1 MRPSR
6 FSESEMLQA
15 IRQVRGG
22 SPAVGV
28 CRSLGITETTFYRW
42 RKKYEAVVAD
52 EPRGM
57 RGLRDENRKLKLI
70 VADLLL
76 EKTR

>member
-6 FSESEMLQA
+6 FSEAEMLQA
-15 IRQVRGG
+15 IRQVRAG
-22 SPAVGV
+22 SAAVDV

-42 RKKYEAVVAD
+42 RKKHEVVVAD
-52 EPRGM
+52 EPREM
-57 RGLRDENRKLKLI
+57 RGLRDENTKLKLI

-76 EKTR
+76 ERVR